1 MLFRCTLC
9 PGYPC
14 TLEIRDDSETE
25 PPYICPFGGPD
36 PRWQTVPSDRST
48 MPRTGADLLP
58 GPFVEV
64 PARAIARATAEGGR
78 YTLEIGGLDRLVIPC
93 SRAAFNE
100 AVTAMEAASRA
111 AVE

>member
-36 PRWQTVPSDRST
+36 PRWQNVPSDRST
-48 MPRTGADLLP
+48 AAPGADLLP

-64 PARAIARATAEGGR
+64 PARAIARATAEGDR
-78 YTLEIGGLDRLVIPC
+78 YTLEICRVDRLVIPC

-100 AVTAMEAASRA
+100 AVTAMEAASHA